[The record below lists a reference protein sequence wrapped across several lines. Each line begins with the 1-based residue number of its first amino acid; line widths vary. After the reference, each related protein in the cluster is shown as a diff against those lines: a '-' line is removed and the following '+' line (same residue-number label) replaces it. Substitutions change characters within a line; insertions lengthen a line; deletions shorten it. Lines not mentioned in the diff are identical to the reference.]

1 MFTRSGAGH
10 QDGGGNP
17 GHRNRPDSERSPG
30 QRRRVGLETRQPLA
44 TIDGQGR
51 RQRHSPAPALAT
63 GDGGG
68 NPWPP
73 STGKADAS
81 DIHPLRRWPP
91 GRRWQ
96 PWPPSTGKIPSVHQG
111 NGGGLGWKHGNPG
124 HRIDGQGRRQ
134 RHVHPLRRWPPGR
147 RRQPWPPST
156 GKIPSVHQGNGG
168 GLGWK
173 HGNPGHHRRA
183 RPTPATFTRSG
194 AGHRRR
200 RRQPWPPST
209 GKIPSVHQGN
219 GGGLGWKHGNPGH
232 HRRARP
238 TPATTRLALA
248 TDGARP
254 TPATIH
260 PLRRWPPET
269 AAATLATET
278 GKIPSVHQG
287 NGGGLGWK
295 HGNPGH
301 HRRARPTPATFTRS
315 GAGHQDGGGNPGH
328 RRGPSAYPAK
338 GWLGALGAGFYGP
351 YTPAVF
357 SANAVA
363 TRFAPPAGKI
373 PSVHQGNGGC
383 AGVWAGDA
391 GGNPGHRNGQGSQR
405 SPGQRAGWA
414 GNAATLA
421 TIDGQGRRQRHSP
434 APALATRT
442 AAATLATERR
452 RVGLETR
459 QPWPPETG
467 KADASDVHPLRRWP
481 PGRNWPPKRRVPSV
495 HQGNAGLGW
504 KHGNPWPPSTGKAD
518 ASDIHPLRR
527 WPPETAAATLG
538 HHRRARPTPAMF
550 TRSGAGHRRRRRQR
564 WPPKRARFRAFTRA
578 TAAGWAGNT
587 ATLGHHR
594 RARPT
599 PATFTRSGA
608 GHRRRRRQPLAT
620 IDGQGRR
627 QRCSPAP
634 ALATRTA
641 AATLATIDGQDS
653 QRSPGQRRRVGLKT
667 RQPWPPSTGKADA
680 SDIHPLRRWPP
691 STAAATLATETG
703 QIPSVHQ
710 GNGGGLGWKHGNPG
724 HHRRAR
730 PTPAM
735 FTRSGAGHQDG
746 GGHRRRRR
754 QPWPPKRARFPA
766 FTRATRRV
774 GSETRQPWPPET
786 GKADASD
793 IHPLRRWP
801 IPETPAATLATETG
815 KVPSVHQGNGGGL
828 GWKHGN
834 PGHRRR
840 ARPTP
845 ATFTRSG
852 AGHQDGGGNPGHHRR
867 ARFPAFTRATA
878 AGWAGN
884 TATLA
889 TIDGQGRR
897 QRRSPA
903 PALATIDGGGNP
915 GHRNRPDS
923 ERSPGQRRRV
933 GLETRQPWP
942 PSTGKADASDVHPLR
957 RWPPSTAAATLAT
970 ETGQIPSVHQG
981 NAAGWAENTA
991 TLATIDGQ
999 GRRQRRSPAPAL
1011 ATIDGGGNPGHRNRP
1026 DSERSPGQRRRGS
1039 AAQVRNPPIVRAY
1052 FATTQPLGRCC
1063 RVR

>member
-1 MFTRSGAGH
+1 MPLTCFAGFYGPYTPAVFSANAVFSPFCAAGGQIPVHGPKALRRAVRAILAYPGDAGGNPGHRNGQGSQRSPGQRGGLGWKRGNPGHRRRARPTPATFTRSGAGH

-17 GHRNRPDSERSPG
+17 GHH
-30 QRRRVGLETRQPLA
+30 RRARFPAFTRATAAGWAGNTATLA

-51 RQRHSPAPALAT
+51 RQRRSPAPALETAAAT
-63 GDGGG
+63 LG
-68 NPWPP
+68 
-73 STGKADAS
+73 
-81 DIHPLRRWPP
+81 HHRRARPTP
-91 GRRWQ
+91 ATFTRSGA
-96 PWPPSTGKIPSVHQG
+96 
-111 NGGGLGWKHGNPG
+111 G
-124 HRIDGQGRRQ
+124 HRR
-134 RHVHPLRRWPPGR
+134 R

-156 GKIPSVHQGNGG
+156 G
-168 GLGWK
+168 
-173 HGNPGHHRRA
+173 
-183 RPTPATFTRSG
+183 PTPATFTRSG

-232 HRRARP
+232 RS
-238 TPATTRLALA
+238 
-248 TDGARP
+248 
-254 TPATIH
+254 
-260 PLRRWPPET
+260 
-269 AAATLATET
+269 T
-278 GKIPSVHQG
+278 GKADPAFTS
-287 NGGGLGWK
+287 NGGGLGRK
-295 HGNPGH
+295 Q
-301 HRRARPTPATFTRS
+301 
-315 GAGHQDGGGNPGH
+315 AGH
-328 RRGPSAYPAK
+328 R
-338 GWLGALGAGFYGP
+338 
-351 YTPAVF
+351 
-357 SANAVA
+357 
-363 TRFAPPAGKI
+363 
-373 PSVHQGNGGC
+373 
-383 AGVWAGDA
+383 
-391 GGNPGHRNGQGSQR
+391 
-405 SPGQRAGWA
+405 
-414 GNAATLA
+414 
-421 TIDGQGRRQRHSP
+421 GQGRRQRCSP

-442 AAATLATERR
+442 AAATLATIDGQDSQRSPGQRR

-459 QPWPPETG
+459 Q
-467 KADASDVHPLRRWP
+467 
-481 PGRNWPPKRRVPSV
+481 
-495 HQGNAGLGW
+495 
-504 KHGNPWPPSTGKAD
+504 PWPPSTGKAD

-527 WPPETAAATLG
+527 WPPSTAAATLATIDG
-538 HHRRARPTPAMF
+538 LGALDLILRASE
-550 TRSGAGHRRRRRQR
+550 RSPGQRRRVG
-564 WPPKRARFRAFTRA
+564 PH
-578 TAAGWAGNT
+578 GNT
-587 ATLGHHR
+587 AT
-594 RARPT
+594 
-599 PATFTRSGA
+599 
-608 GHRRRRRQPLAT
+608 LAT

-653 QRSPGQRRRVGLKT
+653 QRSPGQRRRVGLET

-691 STAAATLATETG
+691 GRRRQPWPPKQARFRAFTRATAAGWAGNTATLATETG
-703 QIPSVHQ
+703 KADASDIHP
-710 GNGGGLGWKHGNPG
+710 LRRWPPETAAATLG

-730 PTPAM
+730 PTDVHPL
-735 FTRSGAGHQDG
+735 
-746 GGHRRRRR
+746 RRWPPGRRR

-852 AGHQDGGGNPGHHRR
+852 AGHQDAGGNPGHHRR
-867 ARFPAFTRATA
+867 SRFPAFTRATA

-889 TIDGQGRR
+889 TGDGQGRR